1 MNECMAIHRSGNRV
15 LGYPNRFR
23 YLDGDMPMAFV
34 NHPYEMGQVVEPDH
48 IAYFRY
54 LFLRVFQQ
62 FASGVQAV
70 LRDELREGH
79 PPCIA

>member
-1 MNECMAIHRSGNRV
+1 
-15 LGYPNRFR
+15 
-23 YLDGDMPMAFV
+23 
-34 NHPYEMGQVVEPDH
+34 MGQVVEPDH

-70 LRDELREGH
+70 LRDELREPLNPEVLINLLCRSGK
-79 PPCIA
+79 PPGILRWYAAGEFHKMYIVEILKVWVKE